1 LLVSFQRCDRWK
13 IKNNNKQYALWYVW
27 KHYLFVLFLSR
38 WESNCQLEIF
48 VLNPLGILK
57 KKFRWLDCS
66 IVRATV
72 TFCSFSLLGLHLI
85 CKSPFFC
92 NLLKKKIS
100 YVPSLYSHKWPSNW
114 PELIAGYKLYFKLAK
129 THMLGHVQYRELW
142 VSLGLMGSLPNN
154 CLGVLSGM
162 TT

>member
-1 LLVSFQRCDRWK
+1 MVGLFNCQGYR
-13 IKNNNKQYALWYVW
+13 NF
-27 KHYLFVLFLSR
+27 LFVF
-38 WESNCQLEIF
+38 
-48 VLNPLGILK
+48 
-57 KKFRWLDCS
+57 
-66 IVRATV
+66 IVGS
-72 TFCSFSLLGLHLI
+72 SFDLQIS
-85 CKSPFFC
+85 FFC

-114 PELIAGYKLYFKLAK
+114 PELIAGYELYFKLAK
-129 THMLGHVQYRELW
+129 THMLGHVQYRA